1 MVGRW
6 SERFNRGDSVEE
18 SIGRAREAQTA
29 MVSAFLD
36 MDKRQT
42 IAAAAV
48 KASSELYPERGLSE
62 LWKPIRDKCYEAVS
76 NYLTT
81 SERYGNDQALHRDA
95 RAATAAFE
103 KSVAELVSAA
113 QSIDAFYNGNR
124 AHLEQST
131 ATMSTIPVLGRQ
143 ARAAADEAQRAL
155 HEVERRYREFPSVV
169 SSLEHLE
176 SAVAALARAERSDRA
191 GEIRVEAERVHA
203 AAAALTEA
211 LAQAP
216 STQRHA
222 QITVS
227 AVSTRLSAVRTRVDR
242 LDPAYSALLR
252 EFNAASSADLVDNSR
267 RSRERIDQAA
277 ADLTEATAALSA
289 GNPEHALALMAD
301 ARVHLSEAEAC
312 VDAVTD
318 RLATLRAVRADPTEK
333 ERQVRF
339 RLKDAQMFAV
349 NHGLVAE
356 WGSVLDAQLAR
367 IDRATASLTGTH
379 PDYWSY
385 VMQLDSV
392 SAFIAEVVEKMR
404 MRAGRH

>member
-6 SERFNRGDSVEE
+6 SERLNRGVSVEE
-18 SIGRAREAQTA
+18 SISRAREAQTA

-48 KASSELYPERGLSE
+48 KASSELFPERGLGQA
-62 LWKPIRDKCYEAVS
+62 WKPIREKCYEAVS
-76 NYLTT
+76 NYLAT

-95 RAATAAFE
+95 RTATAAFE

-124 AHLEQST
+124 AHLEQAT
-131 ATMSTIPVLGRQ
+131 ATMSTIPVLGHQ
-143 ARAAADEAQRAL
+143 ARAAADAARRAL
-155 HEVERRYREFPSVV
+155 DDADQHFSEYPSVV
-169 SSLEHLE
+169 TSAEHLD
-176 SAVAALARAERSDRA
+176 SALVALAQAERNERA
-191 GEIRVEAERVHA
+191 DAIRVEAEHVRA
-203 AAAALTEA
+203 AAAALQEA

-222 QITVS
+222 QMTVS
-227 AVSTRLSAVRTRVDR
+227 AVSTRLAAVRTRVDR

-252 EFNAASSADLVDNSR
+252 EFNAASSADLVNNSG
-267 RSRERIDQAA
+267 RSREHIGQAD
-277 ADLTEATAALSA
+277 ADLKEAVEALAA
-289 GNPEHALALMAD
+289 GNPEHALALMAE
-301 ARVHLSEAEAC
+301 ARVHLAEAEAC

-318 RLATLRAVRADPTEK
+318 RLSTLRAVRADPTEK

-367 IDRATASLTGTH
+367 IERASASLTGTH

-385 VMQLDSV
+385 VVQLNSV
-392 SAFIAEVVEKMR
+392 SAFITEIVEKMR
-404 MRAGRH
+404 TRAGRH

>member
-6 SERFNRGDSVEE
+6 SERFNRGVSVEE
-18 SIGRAREAQTA
+18 SISRAREAQTA

-42 IAAAAV
+42 IASAAV
-48 KASSELYPERGLSE
+48 KASTELFPERGLGE
-62 LWKPIRDKCYEAVS
+62 AWKPVRDKCYVAVS
-76 NYLTT
+76 NYLST
-81 SERYGNDQALHRDA
+81 SEQYGNDQALHRDA
-95 RAATAAFE
+95 RTATAAFE

-124 AHLEQST
+124 SHLEQAT
-131 ATMSTIPVLGRQ
+131 ATMSTIPVLGQQ
-143 ARAAADEAQRAL
+143 ARTAAEAARRAL
-155 HEVERRYREFPSVV
+155 SDTDRRYCEYPSVV
-169 SSLEHLE
+169 ASSEHLDA
-176 SAVAALARAERSDRA
+176 SVSALARAEHGERA
-191 GEIRVEAERVHA
+191 DEIRVEAERVNA

-222 QITVS
+222 QTTVS
-227 AVSTRLSAVRTRVDR
+227 AVSTRLAAVRTRVDR

-252 EFNAASSADLVDNSR
+252 EFNAASSADLVNNSS
-267 RSRERIDQAA
+267 RSREHIDNAA
-277 ADLTEATAALSA
+277 ADLNEAMQALDV

-301 ARVHLSEAEAC
+301 ARLHLAEAEAC

-318 RLATLRAVRADPTEK
+318 RLTTLRAVRADPTEK

-367 IDRATASLTGTH
+367 IERAAASLTGTH

-404 MRAGRH
+404 TQAGRR